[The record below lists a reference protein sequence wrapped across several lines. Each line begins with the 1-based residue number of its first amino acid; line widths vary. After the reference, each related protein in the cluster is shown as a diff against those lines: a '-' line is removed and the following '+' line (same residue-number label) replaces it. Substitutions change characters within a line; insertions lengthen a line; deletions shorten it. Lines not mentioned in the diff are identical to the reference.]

1 MGCFRGAAPISDPE
15 LVASTVA
22 GALSVS
28 ESAGRPLK
36 EDLRDFLSTK
46 ELLLVLDNFE
56 QVVDAAPLV
65 GELLSGCPGLKVL
78 ATSRTLLRIYGE
90 HEYAVRPLEL
100 PDRKGGY
107 A

>member
-1 MGCFRGAAPISDPE
+1 
-15 LVASTVA
+15 
-22 GALSVS
+22 VS

-65 GELLSGCPGLKVL
+65 GSYSRVAL
-78 ATSRTLLRIYGE
+78 A
-90 HEYAVRPLEL
+90 
-100 PDRKGGY
+100 
-107 A
+107 